1 MATIKDEFRRQETIG
16 RETIIIILTIIAK
29 INKHKVKEENQEEQ
43 EMNQTTEPRRGV
55 GIRRQRGQGS

>member
-29 INKHKVKEENQEEQ
+29 INKHTKS
-43 EMNQTTEPRRGV
+43 RRK
-55 GIRRQRGQGS
+55 IRKNKK